1 MWHWHS
7 WSVDNMRDFSVM
19 DPMIESHL
27 NHAITEA
34 IYFFEHYFVCFL
46 QELISCFTADQQGFY
61 ATAVMPAH
69 WIVVVRPVKNTWWCP
84 ATEWHSS
91 SCWDKQTDDRNTG
104 SSFTKMSIGRPIPN
118 TSFSLTL
125 LADWCQLLFVQ
136 TLGQL
141 SRDYQTS
148 QVFAGCT
155 VYTTYTSTH
164 SNSPPSHLQRRGMDA
179 CFSWSFPLMLL
190 VFLLTLV
197 SNFL

>member
-69 WIVVVRPVKNTWWCP
+69 
-84 ATEWHSS
+84 
-91 SCWDKQTDDRNTG
+91 
-104 SSFTKMSIGRPIPN
+104 
-118 TSFSLTL
+118 
-125 LADWCQLLFVQ
+125 
-136 TLGQL
+136 
-141 SRDYQTS
+141 
-148 QVFAGCT
+148 
-155 VYTTYTSTH
+155 
-164 SNSPPSHLQRRGMDA
+164 
-179 CFSWSFPLMLL
+179 
-190 VFLLTLV
+190 
-197 SNFL
+197 